1 MTDKEQK
8 CVEMTTI
15 YELRLL
21 IDGDE
26 KENYSK
32 EELLKLLDSVARAKE
47 QEMLFAVMIDVVFR
61 SGAGKKA
68 AKK

>member
-8 CVEMTTI
+8 YVKMTTI

-26 KENYSK
+26 KENYTK

-47 QEMLFAVMIDVVFR
+47 QEM
-61 SGAGKKA
+61 
-68 AKK
+68 

>member
-8 CVEMTTI
+8 YVKMTTI

-21 IDGDE
+21 IDDNE
-26 KENYSK
+26 KENYTK

-47 QEMLFAVMIDVVFR
+47 QDM
-61 SGAGKKA
+61 
-68 AKK
+68 

>member
-8 CVEMTTI
+8 YVKMTTI

-47 QEMLFAVMIDVVFR
+47 QEM
-61 SGAGKKA
+61 
-68 AKK
+68 

>member
-47 QEMLFAVMIDVVFR
+47 QEM
-61 SGAGKKA
+61 
-68 AKK
+68 